1 MRAII
6 IAALITLILAAAA
19 PHAEE
24 ARSYVV
30 VGNEAPY
37 PIIAEVMHRLEGT
50 LAEVPVLPGEEA
62 RITVA
67 PGNYI
72 LGIRP
77 AVPFYYVD
85 LPATPEILIR
95 NPYVIVPIELG
106 PGEEYAYTY
115 TLGNITGTG
124 AGIVVLRSALNISA
138 LTIDDSVF
146 IRTGSFPDSEG
157 NYYRAIIMIGEGNH
171 TFFTVFNEEEPVL
184 CLMKYRLGL
193 SISPGDELVID
204 IPRNLGRY
212 VVPINIT
219 NELSEQVTV
228 DIIALPSN
236 AVTEP
241 SRDAWAIAYMPSRKV
256 TVPADSST
264 VINAC
269 IGRYRVRAWGMNSPE
284 NISLETWLDINDS
297 SETVVITVPSSM
309 GGGALTIKP
318 GECVAA
324 VNVSGEG
331 INVSLRDEEV
341 VTMLLSPG
349 EYVVSAEL
357 GECGI
362 INAPERFVTE
372 VSLGVGDDV
381 VVEVP
386 PPPARLTIGN
396 DVDYEL
402 VVSIVNSSGGMV
414 HAITLRPSSLSVLEV
429 WPGNYTVIAN
439 PLTRP
444 GYYVGPISGLKW
456 EASVSL
462 GWGDRAVLSAEPSA
476 SSVLEIVGPPGA
488 EVFLKWGT
496 SSARYTIPPGGVLR
510 LLAAPVTYNISSC
523 PNDIFHSCWSTTTDP
538 SGMARVVVE
547 YGLRPDTVAGTV
559 IAIAA
564 VAVTAYFVVRRRGW
578 SRRTRQGVT
587 EAPP

>member
-1 MRAII
+1 MRAVV
-6 IAALITLILAAAA
+6 IAALITLILAAA
-19 PHAEE
+19 PYAEE
-24 ARSYVV
+24 AKSYVIV
-30 VGNEAPY
+30 ANDAPY

-67 PGNYI
+67 PGNYV
-72 LGIRP
+72 LGVRP
-77 AVPFYYVD
+77 AVPFYYVN
-85 LPATPEILIR
+85 LPASPEILIR

-106 PGEEYAYTY
+106 PGDEYAYTY
-115 TLGNITGTG
+115 TLGNIAGTG
-124 AGIVVLRSALNISA
+124 AGIVVLRSALNISV
-138 LTIDDSVF
+138 LVIDNSVF
-146 IRTGSFPDSEG
+146 VRPGSFSDGEG
-157 NYYRAIIMIGEGNH
+157 KYYRAIIMIGEGNH
-171 TFFTVFNEEEPVL
+171 TFSAVFNEEEPVL

-193 SISPGDELVID
+193 SISPGDELIID

-256 TVPADSST
+256 TVPVGSST
-264 VINAC
+264 IINAC
-269 IGRYRVRAWGMNSPE
+269 IGRYRVKAWGMNSPR
-284 NISLETWLDINDS
+284 NISLETRLSINDS
-297 SETVVITVPSSM
+297 SETVVITVPNSL

-318 GECVAA
+318 GECIAA
-324 VNVSGEG
+324 VNVRGEG
-331 INVSLRDEEV
+331 INVSLRDGEV
-341 VTMLLSPG
+341 VTMLLPPG

-381 VVEVP
+381 VVEAP

-396 DVDYEL
+396 GVDYEL
-402 VVSIVNSSGGMV
+402 VVSIVNSSGGMA
-414 HAITLRPSSLSVLEV
+414 HAITLPPSSQSVLDV

-444 GYYVGPISGLKW
+444 DYYVGPISGLKW
-456 EASVSL
+456 EARMSL
-462 GWGDRAVLSAEPSA
+462 GWGDDAVLKAEPSA

-488 EVFLKWGT
+488 EVFLEWGT
-496 SSARYTIPPGGVLR
+496 SSARYTIPPSGVLR
-510 LLAAPVTYNISSC
+510 LSAAPVTYNISSC
-523 PNDIFHSCWSTTTDP
+523 PNDIFHSCWSTTTHL
-538 SGMARVVVE
+538 SGVARVMIE

-559 IAIAA
+559 MTVAA
-564 VAVTAYFVVRRRGW
+564 VAVAAYFIVRRRGW
-578 SRRTRQGVT
+578 SRRTRQGVM